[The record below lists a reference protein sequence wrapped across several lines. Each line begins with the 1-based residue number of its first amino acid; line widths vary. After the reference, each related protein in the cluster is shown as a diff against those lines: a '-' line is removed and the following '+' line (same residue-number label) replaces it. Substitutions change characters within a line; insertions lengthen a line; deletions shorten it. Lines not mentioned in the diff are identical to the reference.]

1 MSEKRTIELSP
12 EQASFI
18 DAKIAAGEFESPE
31 QAVAAG
37 IQNLQDHD
45 AMIERWLQ
53 EEVIPSYD
61 RWVADGKPTLSED
74 EVFESV
80 ERAISE
86 AATRKAS

>member
-1 MSEKRTIELSP
+1 MNNKRTIELSP

-18 DAKIAAGEFESPE
+18 DAKIASGEFETPE

-61 RWVADGKPTLSED
+61 RWVADGKPTYSEE
-74 EVFESV
+74 EVFERV
-80 ERAISE
+80 EQAIVE

>member
-53 EEVIPSYD
+53 DEVIPSYD
-61 RWVADGKPTLSED
+61 RWVADGKPTRSAD
-74 EVFESV
+74 EVFSDIEKRIRT
-80 ERAISE
+80 RA
-86 AATRKAS
+86 ARKAS